1 MGVGVLVL
9 GAVTMDMPIVMP
21 IVMPQMIMGIV
32 MIMLV
37 QFSL

>member
-9 GAVTMDMPIVMP
+9 GTVTMDMP